1 MQEKEKY
8 QYDLYAYVL
17 MDNHVH
23 LLIGDREDMLSS
35 IMQSLTI
42 SYALYFNKK
51 YKRIGH
57 VFYNR
62 FKSKEVETLSYFLN
76 LIRYIH
82 FNPEKSGV
90 CEYNKYN
97 WSSYRQYNSIS
108 EFVNSSKVLK
118 MAEMNIEDFKNFH
131 QEYQQKRGYIVE
143 ELEMEKCHIDDETAI
158 KKLQETLQVKNLASI
173 VNFDKEKRNAMILQ
187 AIAIDGMERKQLA
200 RILGTNEKMIYRISK
215 KRINIKVSD
224 KLTSPIGQKE
234 NQMAKTKTVFVCSQC
249 GYESTK
255 WLGKCPGCN
264 EWNSFYEEKLAKD
277 SRKWH

>member
-1 MQEKEKY
+1 
-8 QYDLYAYVL
+8 
-17 MDNHVH
+17 
-23 LLIGDREDMLSS
+23 
-35 IMQSLTI
+35 
-42 SYALYFNKK
+42 
-51 YKRIGH
+51 
-57 VFYNR
+57 
-62 FKSKEVETLSYFLN
+62 
-76 LIRYIH
+76 
-82 FNPEKSGV
+82 
-90 CEYNKYN
+90 
-97 WSSYRQYNSIS
+97 
-108 EFVNSSKVLK
+108 
-118 MAEMNIEDFKNFH
+118 MNIEDFKNFH

-143 ELEMEKCHIDDETAI
+143 ELEMQKCHIDDETAI

-173 VNFDKEKRNAMILQ
+173 VNCDKEKRNEMILQ

-264 EWNSFYEEKLAKD
+264 EWNSFYEENLAKD
-277 SRKWH
+277 TR